1 MDNNQF
7 QMNLADYV
15 LSGHALLSIDTF
27 EKSRAIE
34 HIIKTNF
41 QKSSGEKLERKF
53 FIWAA
58 ATGWTD
64 EKGTP
69 TKENTQLPPE
79 EVIKSINEMP
89 ENAIFILKEFC
100 LYLHHDT
107 YNSFDLVVSWLEE
120 IREVLSNNCKS
131 IIFLDSAFK
140 APNCLKNDITNIDFP
155 LPQKNDIEN
164 NIKFVCE
171 GVATKDGAKFEPNQE
186 LLPDITKSCSGMT
199 NTQIIDRL
207 SLSLRKH
214 KDFNQDA
221 LKTILSEKASVIKKS
236 GILQYIEPPPGGL
249 NNIGGYGALKNHL
262 KLDKPC
268 FSDEARE
275 FGIRYP
281 RGLMLVGIPG
291 CGKSLI
297 TVAISS
303 EFNLPLISLDIGSI
317 MNQYVGSSEANMR
330 EAIKIVESVAPCVL
344 QLDEIE
350 KGLGGSGDLDGGASR
365 RVFGTF
371 LKWLSDR
378 TSPVYLAATANDI
391 SSIPVEF
398 LRSGRFDAVF
408 ALDLPNEF
416 ERKSIF
422 NIHILKRKRDPAI
435 YDLKSLVEKT
445 VGFTGSDIEQSIE
458 LGLKIAFCQKVELS
472 QNHLE
477 IAIES
482 VIPLSK
488 LEPERIQ
495 KTREWGIKHARNA
508 NSPMERV
515 VDKKGRKVV
524 T

>member
-1 MDNNQF
+1 MDSKF
-7 QMNLADYV
+7 QIDLIDYI
-15 LSGHALLSIDTF
+15 LSGHALLSVDTF
-27 EKSRAIE
+27 EKNRCIE
-34 HIIKTNF
+34 HISKVAKQI
-41 QKSSGEKLERKF
+41 ERKI
-53 FIWAA
+53 FIWSAA
-58 ATGWTD
+58 SGWLD
-64 EKGTP
+64 EKGMGVKDGVP
-69 TKENTQLPPE
+69 NGQIAPE
-79 EVIKSINEMP
+79 EVIKSIHAIP
-89 ENAIFILKEFC
+89 ENSICILKEFC
-100 LYLHHDT
+100 IYLHHET
-107 YNSFDLVVSWLEE
+107 YNSFDLVVSWVEE
-120 IREVLSNNCKS
+120 IREILSNSCKT

-155 LPQKNDIEN
+155 LPEEEDVAN

-171 GVATKDGAKFEPNQE
+171 GVTTKDGKKFEPNQE

-207 SLSLRKH
+207 ALSIRKH
-214 KDFNQDA
+214 KDLNQDA

-249 NNIGGYGALKNHL
+249 SNIGGYGALKNHL

-268 FSDEARE
+268 FSDEARK

-297 TVAISS
+297 THAIGS
-303 EFNLPLISLDIGSI
+303 EFNLPLVSMDIGSI

-330 EAIKIVESVAPCVL
+330 EALKIIESVAPCVL

-408 ALDLPNEF
+408 ALDLPNDL

-422 NIHILKRKRDPAI
+422 NIHITKRKRDPLN
-435 YDLKSLVEKT
+435 YDIKSLVEKT
-445 VGFTGSDIEQSIE
+445 NGFTGSDIEQVIE
-458 LGLKIAFCQKVELS
+458 LSLKIAFCQKTELS
-472 QNHLE
+472 QGHLE
-477 IAIES
+477 IAIDS
-482 VIPLSK
+482 IIPLSK
-488 LEPERIQ
+488 LSPEKIQ
-495 KTREWGIKHARNA
+495 QTKEWGAKHARNA
-508 NSPMERV
+508 NSPSERV
-515 VDKKGRKVV
+515 VDKKGRKIIS
-524 T
+524 

>member
-1 MDNNQF
+1 MNNKF
-7 QMNLADYV
+7 QEDLENYV

-41 QKSSGEKLERKF
+41 QKGSGEKLQKEF
-53 FIWAA
+53 FIWSASC
-58 ATGWTD
+58 GWVD
-64 EKGTP
+64 KNGVP
-69 TKENTQLPPE
+69 IKENAQIPPE
-79 EVIKSINEMP
+79 EVIKSINDMP
-89 ENAIFILKEFC
+89 ENSIFILKEFC
-100 LYLHHDT
+100 IYLHHET
-107 YNSFDLVVSWLEE
+107 YNSFDMAISWLEE
-120 IREVLSNNCKS
+120 TREILSNSCKT

-164 NIKFVCE
+164 NIKFICE
-171 GVATKDGAKFEPNQE
+171 GVSTKDDTKFEPTQE
-186 LLPDITKSCSGMT
+186 LLPDIIKSCCGMT

-207 SLSLRKH
+207 ALSIRKH

-297 TVAISS
+297 TVAIGS
-303 EFNLPLISLDIGSI
+303 EFNLPLVSLDIGSI
-317 MNQYVGSSEANMR
+317 MSQYVGSSESNMR
-330 EAIKIVESVAPCVL
+330 EAIKIIESVAPCVL
-344 QLDEIE
+344 VLDEIE
-350 KGLGGSGDLDGGASR
+350 KGLAGSGDLDGGASR

-378 TSPVYLAATANDI
+378 IAPVYLAATANDI
-391 SSIPVEF
+391 TSIPVEF
-398 LRSGRFDAVF
+398 LRSGRFDCVF
-408 ALDLPNEF
+408 ALDLPNDL

-422 NIHILKRKRDPAI
+422 NIHISKRKREPSN
-435 YDLKSLVEKT
+435 YDMKSLVEKT
-445 VGFTGSDIEQSIE
+445 NGFTGSDIENSIE
-458 LGLKIAFCQKVELS
+458 LALKIAFCQKTELS
-472 QNHLE
+472 QSHLE

-482 VIPLSK
+482 TIPLSK

-495 KTREWGIKHARNA
+495 KTREWGLKHARNA
-508 NSPMERV
+508 NSPTERI
-515 VDKKGRKVV
+515 VDKKRKIS